1 MTTIS
6 LENRLA
12 VHELIAEYAHCVDNY
27 RGQAWSELFLEDGR
41 LIGVEPPMLG
51 RQAFVEQAARLKAG
65 PTEYRHVI
73 TNVYLLPGATDER
86 AVAMA
91 YGTVADW
98 AVSPARMAMF
108 VEYRFALVRRGDNWK
123 IAEIE
128 INRPYEKQAQ
138 A

>member
-6 LENRLA
+6 PENRLA
-12 VHELIAEYAHCVDNY
+12 VHELIASYAHIVDNY
-27 RGQAWSELFLEDGR
+27 RGREWSELFVEGGR
-41 LIGVEPPMLG
+41 LIGVEPPLVG
-51 RQAFVEQAARLKAG
+51 RQAFIDQSARLQAG

-73 TNVYLLPGATDER
+73 TNVFLQPGATDER

-98 AVSPARMAMF
+98 AESPPVMAIF
-108 VEYRFALVRRGDNWK
+108 VEYRFSLVNTGDTWK

-128 INRPYEKQAQ
+128 INRPYLE
-138 A
+138 